1 MILGKIFNFYKKNIF
16 SGTAIATP
24 ASQLQCPKIFI
35 FASGHCNCDAG
46 VTIAAPTGGTPR
58 FCGFPT
64 FLRTSLNS
72 PVGVAIAMPGNI

>member
-1 MILGKIFNFYKKNIF
+1 MILGKIFNFYKKIIF

-46 VTIAAPTGGTPR
+46 VAIAAPTG
-58 FCGFPT
+58 
-64 FLRTSLNS
+64 LLNKNLT
-72 PVGVAIAMPGNI
+72 AKFADT

>member
-1 MILGKIFNFYKKNIF
+1 MILGKIFNFYKKIIF

-46 VTIAAPTGGTPR
+46 VAIASPTGLLKQLLL
-58 FCGFPT
+58 
-64 FLRTSLNS
+64 FLTCVTTIKKLT
-72 PVGVAIAMPGNI
+72 